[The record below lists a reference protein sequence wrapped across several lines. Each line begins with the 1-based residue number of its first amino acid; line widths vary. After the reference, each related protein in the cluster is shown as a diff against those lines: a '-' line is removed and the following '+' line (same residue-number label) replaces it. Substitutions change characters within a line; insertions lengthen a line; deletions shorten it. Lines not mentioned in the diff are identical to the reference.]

1 MFIHGLSFGVL
12 LAKVSLC
19 ATSYSR
25 WAPNQSWI
33 GRLSRGVRNQWDREF
48 GEIIAT
54 KRWQCGILFLD
65 VSHGLV
71 LESIIHERLSVPVV
85 CSANG
90 RDECRK
96 REWWLAAI
104 TEGNLVFRPC
114 IRARQRLRNLIS
126 EVAPS
131 TGQIRQVAALQVKR
145 NPCWS
150 EALTVVLR
158 LCFAPWRVR

>member
-25 WAPNQSWI
+25 WAMAEPNQSWI
-33 GRLSRGVRNQWDREF
+33 GRLSRGVSNQWDREF

-54 KRWQCGILFLD
+54 KRWQCAILFLD

-85 CSANG
+85 GSANG
-90 RDECRK
+90 RHDCGK
-96 REWWLAAI
+96 RECWLATI

-114 IRARQRLRNLIS
+114 IRVRQRLSHLIS

-131 TGQIRQVAALQVKR
+131 TGQICQLHCRSNGILVGA
-145 NPCWS
+145 
-150 EALTVVLR
+150 R
-158 LCFAPWRVR
+158 L